1 MNPKSTD
8 DRKYV
13 GYLGECI
20 TQLELARGGL
30 KIDRTSEGMV
40 FDFVASNG
48 ATLEIKTS
56 RPHTN
61 KKHGGYTKKNGEK
74 IDYFYKN
81 WKFRISKD
89 QDWIDFYV
97 LVLLDEDNTYL
108 NSFIIPNRDKTSES
122 LAGQLIVISEDA
134 LKGNYKT
141 RHSSQKKQRPSKWG
155 KYKNDWKTI
164 LDYKKNKTD

>member
-8 DRKYV
+8 NRKYV

-20 TQLELARGGL
+20 AQLELARKGL
-30 KIDRTSEGMV
+30 KIDRTSEGMI

-56 RPHTN
+56 KPYINNKNVVLN
-61 KKHGGYTKKNGEK
+61 KKGEK
-74 IDYFYKN
+74 GDYFYKN

-108 NSFIIPNRDKTSES
+108 DSFIIPNRDRTSES
-122 LAGQLIVISEDA
+122 LAGQLIAISENA

-141 RHSSQKKQRPSKWG
+141 RHSRQKKQRPSKWD

-164 LDYKKNKTD
+164 LDYKKNKTV

>member
-8 DRKYV
+8 NRKYV

-20 TQLELARGGL
+20 AQLELARKGL
-30 KIDRTSEGMV
+30 KIDRTSEGMI

-56 RPHTN
+56 KPYINNKNVVLN
-61 KKHGGYTKKNGEK
+61 KKGEK
-74 IDYFYKN
+74 GDYFYKN

-97 LVLLDEDNTYL
+97 LVLLDEDKTYL
-108 NSFIIPNRDKTSES
+108 NSFVIPNSDQTSES
-122 LAGQLIVISEDA
+122 LAGKLIVISEDA

-141 RHSSQKKQRPSKWG
+141 RHSSQKKT
-155 KYKNDWKTI
+155 KTV
-164 LDYKKNKTD
+164 

>member
-56 RPHTN
+56 KPYINNKNVVLN
-61 KKHGGYTKKNGEK
+61 KKGEK
-74 IDYFYKN
+74 GDYFYKN

-108 NSFIIPNRDKTSES
+108 NSFIIPNKDRTSES

-141 RHSSQKKQRPSKWG
+141 RHSSQKKQRPSKWD

-164 LDYKKNKTD
+164 LDYKKNRI

>member
-8 DRKYV
+8 NRKYV

-20 TQLELARGGL
+20 AQLELARKGL
-30 KIDRTSEGMV
+30 KIDRTSEGMI

-56 RPHTN
+56 KPYINNKNVVLN
-61 KKHGGYTKKNGEK
+61 KKSEK
-74 IDYFYKN
+74 GDYFYKN

-108 NSFIIPNRDKTSES
+108 NSFIIPNRDRTSES
-122 LAGQLIVISEDA
+122 LAGQLIAISENA

-141 RHSSQKKQRPSKWG
+141 RHSRQKKQRPSKWD
-155 KYKNDWKTI
+155 KNKNDWKTI
-164 LDYKKNKTD
+164 LDYKKNKTV

>member
-1 MNPKSTD
+1 MNPKLTD
-8 DRKYV
+8 ERNFV

-20 TQLELARGGL
+20 TQLELAYEGL
-30 KIDRTSEGMV
+30 KTDRTAEGMV
-40 FDFVASNG
+40 FDLVASNG

-56 RPHTN
+56 KPHTN
-61 KKHGGYTKKNGEK
+61 KKSGGFLKKNGEK
-74 IDYFYKN
+74 VDYFYKN
-81 WKFRISKD
+81 WKFRISKY

-108 NSFIIPNRDKTSES
+108 NSFIIPNRDRTSES

-134 LKGNYKT
+134 LKGIYKT
-141 RHSSQKKQRPSKWG
+141 RHSSQKKQRPSKWD

-164 LDYKKNKTD
+164 LDYKKNKI